1 MEHLKLR
8 GILGATR
15 SVTESRIQ
23 MNYQDIFHSQLA
35 RSRAV
40 GQAAQL
46 ASLAGA
52 HDSARRDVK
61 VANAHLELARRAAS
75 GMQGGLP
82 TCAIGNQMRCEFKFL
97 DYRDGTF
104 EAYASVWR
112 APDSEGDC
120 VGDRILRGAFEN
132 DLKARGD
139 ERPLLFQHE
148 PDLVIGRATRLREDS
163 KGLRFIGR
171 LDRRNS
177 LALEIKDALESR
189 VLSEFSIGFFTLD
202 SKRPTRD
209 SRIIS
214 KIELIEVSVVTA
226 ACDISAR
233 LLDSTS
239 L

>member
-1 MEHLKLR
+1 
-8 GILGATR
+8 
-15 SVTESRIQ
+15 
-23 MNYQDIFHSQLA
+23 MNYQDIAHDQLA
-35 RSRAV
+35 RSKAA
-40 GQAAQL
+40 GISAQL
-46 ASLAGA
+46 ASLAGNHKA
-52 HDSARRDVK
+52 ARHSVEL
-61 VANAHLELARRAAS
+61 ANAHLELARRSAS
-75 GMQGGLP
+75 GMAGGLP

-112 APDSEGDC
+112 APDDKGDC
-120 VGDRILRGAFEN
+120 VGDRILRGAFEQ

-163 KGLRFIGR
+163 KGLRFIGK
-171 LDRRNS
+171 LDRRNT
-177 LALEIKDALESR
+177 LAMEIRDALESK
-189 VLSEFSIGFFTLD
+189 VLSELSIGFVALD

-214 KIELIEVSVVTA
+214 KIELDEISVVTA
-226 ACDISAR
+226 ACDWLA
-233 LLDSTS
+233 TVVEPPS